1 VVREC
6 VLKCGGVVEVKV
18 CFLEAEDEAMREQI
32 SNDGADMAV
41 ANGSGGVAGGGI
53 ARQGVDVERG

>member
-1 VVREC
+1 
-6 VLKCGGVVEVKV
+6 LKCGGVVEVKV
-18 CFLEAEDEAMREQI
+18 CFLEAEDEAVREQF